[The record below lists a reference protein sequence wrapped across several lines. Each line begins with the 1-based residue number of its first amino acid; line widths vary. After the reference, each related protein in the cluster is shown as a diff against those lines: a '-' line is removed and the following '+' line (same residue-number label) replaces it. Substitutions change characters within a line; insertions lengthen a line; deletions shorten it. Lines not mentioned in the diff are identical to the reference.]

1 MEVTRR
7 DINVKAARS
16 LGQYF
21 LIDDAVVAR
30 LVEYAGVER
39 GDVVLEIG
47 AGGGSITEKLANK
60 AKKVY
65 AVEKDK
71 ELCETLRAQYENKK
85 SKAEVK
91 VKVIEGDIMKIELPE
106 FDKVVANIPFSL
118 SSPITYKL
126 LLHSAG
132 FGLAVLLYQKEF
144 AQKMI
149 AKPGSSLY
157 GRLSV
162 ITQALADTEILE
174 LVHRDAF
181 YPSPPVKTAMVR
193 LKKKGAIANKEAFF
207 AFVTTAFEH
216 RRKKMKNI
224 FKTRFPGGLALEELE
239 RRPEELGPDD
249 FVRLFFK
256 FGNNFWGKKNTVRA

>member
-1 MEVTRR
+1 MEMEVTRR
-7 DINVKAARS
+7 YINVKAARS

-21 LIDDAVVAR
+21 LIDDAVAVR
-30 LVEYAGVER
+30 LVEYASVER

-47 AGGGSITEKLANK
+47 AGGGSITEKLADK
-60 AKKVY
+60 AKRVY

-71 ELCETLRAQYENKK
+71 ALCETLRAQYENTKNN
-85 SKAEVK
+85 AEVK

-126 LLHSAG
+126 LLHYPG

-144 AQKMI
+144 AEKMI
-149 AKPGSSLY
+149 AKSGSSLY

-181 YPSPPVKTAMVR
+181 YPSPPVKTVMVR
-193 LKKKGAIANKEAFF
+193 LKEKGQIANKEAFF
-207 AFVTTAFEH
+207 EFVTTAFEH
-216 RRKKMKNI
+216 RRKKMRNL

-239 RRPEELGPDD
+239 MRPEELSPDD
-249 FVRLFFK
+249 FVRLFFRI
-256 FGNNFWGKKNTVRA
+256 WVNTKEL

>member
-1 MEVTRR
+1 MGMEVTRR

-16 LGQYF
+16 RSQYF

-30 LVEYAGVER
+30 LVDYADVER

-71 ELCETLRAQYENKK
+71 ALCETLRAQYENKK

-91 VKVIEGDIMKIELPE
+91 AKVRVIEGDIMKIELPE

-126 LLHSAG
+126 LLHDPG

-144 AQKMI
+144 AQKMV

-162 ITQALADTEILE
+162 ITQALAATEILE

-193 LKKKGAIANKEAFF
+193 LKEKGLIANKEEFF
-207 AFVTTAFEH
+207 EFVTTAFEH
-216 RRKKMKNI
+216 RRKKMRNI

-239 RRPEELGPDD
+239 RRPEELSPDD
-249 FVRLFFK
+249 FVRLFFR
-256 FGNNFWGKKNTVRA
+256 FWVNTKEL

>member
-1 MEVTRR
+1 MGMEVTRR

-16 LGQYF
+16 RSQYF
-21 LIDDAVVAR
+21 LIDDAVAAR
-30 LVEYAGVER
+30 LVDYAGVER

-71 ELCETLRAQYENKK
+71 ALCETLRAQYENKK
-85 SKAEVK
+85 SKAEVR
-91 VKVIEGDIMKIELPE
+91 VIEGDIMKIELPE

-149 AKPGSSLY
+149 AKQGSSLY

-181 YPSPPVKTAMVR
+181 YPSPPVKTVIVR
-193 LKKKGAIANKEAFF
+193 LKEKEVEKGQEEGLIANKEEFF
-207 AFVTTAFEH
+207 EFVTTAFEH
-216 RRKKMKNI
+216 RRKKMRNT
-224 FKTRFPGGLALEELE
+224 FKTSVSLALEELE
-239 RRPEELGPDD
+239 RRPEELSPEE
-249 FVRLFFK
+249 FAKLMRYI
-256 FGNNFWGKKNTVRA
+256 

>member
-1 MEVTRR
+1 MEMEVTRR
-7 DINVKAARS
+7 YINVKAARS

-21 LIDDAVVAR
+21 LIDDAVAVR

-47 AGGGSITEKLANK
+47 AGGGSITEKLADK
-60 AKKVY
+60 AKRVY

-71 ELCETLRAQYENKK
+71 ALCETLRAQYENTKNN
-85 SKAEVK
+85 AEVK

-126 LLHSAG
+126 LLHDPG

-144 AQKMI
+144 AEKMI

-157 GRLSV
+157 AQQPDGFSVNSSVLDHCFGLRRLCGW
-162 ITQALADTEILE
+162 
-174 LVHRDAF
+174 
-181 YPSPPVKTAMVR
+181 YC
-193 LKKKGAIANKEAFF
+193 
-207 AFVTTAFEH
+207 
-216 RRKKMKNI
+216 
-224 FKTRFPGGLALEELE
+224 
-239 RRPEELGPDD
+239 
-249 FVRLFFK
+249 
-256 FGNNFWGKKNTVRA
+256 

>member
-1 MEVTRR
+1 
-7 DINVKAARS
+7 
-16 LGQYF
+16 
-21 LIDDAVVAR
+21 
-30 LVEYAGVER
+30 
-39 GDVVLEIG
+39 
-47 AGGGSITEKLANK
+47 
-60 AKKVY
+60 
-65 AVEKDK
+65 
-71 ELCETLRAQYENKK
+71 
-85 SKAEVK
+85 
-91 VKVIEGDIMKIELPE
+91 VIEGDIMKIELPE

-162 ITQALADTEILE
+162 ITQALAATEILE

-193 LKKKGAIANKEAFF
+193 LKEKEVEKEQEQEQEQEQEEGLIANKEEFF
-207 AFVTTAFEH
+207 EFVTTAFEH
-216 RRKKMKNI
+216 RRKKMRSI
-224 FKTRFPGGLALEELE
+224 FKTSFPGGLALEELE
-239 RRPEELGPDD
+239 RRPEELSPDD

-256 FGNNFWGKKNTVRA
+256 IWVNTKEL